1 MTRTASGAST
11 ALRRRLV
18 LLGLSGTALAAC
30 AGDLLNMHAQ
40 YFGTQTDPLEGLR
53 FDARSSSDLWERH
66 LHAPSMSSAPNI
78 LALSGGGE
86 DGAFGAGLLVGWS
99 TTHKR
104 PDSDLVTGISTGAL
118 IAPFAF
124 LGSTHDGALRQI
136 FTQYGADDLIR
147 SRGMPSIFGDAIY
160 NTAPLAH
167 LLARYTPAEVIDA
180 VAAKHDTGARL
191 LIMTSNLD
199 TSQAVVWNMGLIAKS
214 GQYHLFREVMRA
226 SAALPGL
233 FPPVDL
239 EYVIDGQTFQE
250 SHVDGGL
257 NMQVLAVPP
266 ARVDD
271 ESQRSRGGHLY
282 MLINNTLRPAPQH
295 VPRTVIG
302 ISQHALT
309 LMIRSSAAATVDA
322 AHYFTQQAGLELSVA
337 SIAADADIDF
347 DPSERFSQAYMQSVF
362 AHGFERAT
370 QNRAWVK
377 MG

>member
-1 MTRTASGAST
+1 MTGTASGASP
-11 ALRRRLV
+11 ALSRRLV

-30 AGDLLNMHAQ
+30 AGDLPNMPAQ
-40 YFGTQTDPLEGLR
+40 YFGTQTDPLEALR

-66 LHAPSMSSAPNI
+66 LHAPSMNSAPNI
-78 LALSGGGE
+78 LVLSGGGE

-104 PDSDLVTGISTGAL
+104 PDFDLITGISTGAL

-147 SRGMPSIFGDAIY
+147 SRGMPSIFSDALY
-160 NTAPLAH
+160 DTAPIAR
-167 LLARYTPAEVIDA
+167 LLARYTPADFIDA

-199 TSQAVVWNMGLIAKS
+199 TSQAVVWNMGLIAKT
-214 GQYHLFREVMRA
+214 GQYHLFREVIRA

-239 EYVIDGQTFQE
+239 EYVIDGQTVRE

-257 NMQVLAVPP
+257 NMQILAVPP
-266 ARVDD
+266 ASVND
-271 ESQRSRGGHLY
+271 ESQRSQGGHLY

-295 VPRTVIG
+295 VSRTVIG

-309 LMIRSSAAATVDA
+309 LMVRSSAAATVDA